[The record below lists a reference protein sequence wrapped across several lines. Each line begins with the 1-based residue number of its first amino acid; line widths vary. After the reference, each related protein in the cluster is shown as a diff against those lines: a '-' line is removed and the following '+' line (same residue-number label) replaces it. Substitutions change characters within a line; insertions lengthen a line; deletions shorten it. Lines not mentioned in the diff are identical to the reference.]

1 MEPRNAP
8 ARWWLSACLKCISGW
23 RRLEKTLNF
32 LRCIHV
38 FDLVLKS
45 GSDINEGNWLQVLFY
60 FIVLMAIVT
69 AVNGIRFFSAVFHVL
84 DWGFLQLHSDG
95 NVCNRISKVIW
106 SRMDWF
112 WRFFLGTGFFH
123 WLHIWM
129 DWNLQELLNCYYLLK
144 TSIFFVVQFEGFSGL
159 FFKNALIVLLWD
171 FVISIDKFQESN
183 ATLLSIFLC
192 LAAYFSCK

>member
-84 DWGFLQLHSDG
+84 D
-95 NVCNRISKVIW
+95 
-106 SRMDWF
+106 
-112 WRFFLGTGFFH
+112 
-123 WLHIWM
+123 
-129 DWNLQELLNCYYLLK
+129 
-144 TSIFFVVQFEGFSGL
+144 
-159 FFKNALIVLLWD
+159 
-171 FVISIDKFQESN
+171 
-183 ATLLSIFLC
+183 
-192 LAAYFSCK
+192 